1 VCVTQDE
8 LVAYVA
14 VFGGI
19 ALFTVVLTLVAVRVR
34 RAGNAKSLARR
45 ASQVATEVRELL
57 VGPEFLWRVWHDTAR
72 AREMKMLIRNQR
84 DEIVSTV
91 TVPSLPLDGVLRRFE
106 LDGRHYEI
114 RNPGLT
120 STSTWLC
127 EAGGNEVLLSTKE
140 STFSIT
146 FFHGDRAKE
155 LFTLPTASVLERFRP
170 VEVDGREIGRLIVG
184 LDGDAAVCVL
194 TLPQGRHSML
204 EQVFV
209 LASV

>member
-1 VCVTQDE
+1 MTQDE

-34 RAGNAKSLARR
+34 RAGDAESLARR
-45 ASQVATEVRELL
+45 ASQVATEVRDLL
-57 VGPEFLWRVWHDTAR
+57 IGPEFLWRVWHDTAR

-114 RNPGLT
+114 RNPGLR

-127 EAGGNEVLLSTKE
+127 EAGGNEVLLSSKQG
-140 STFSIT
+140 TFSIT
-146 FFHGDRAKE
+146 IFHGDRAKE
-155 LFTLPTASVLERFRP
+155 LFTLPTASALERFRR
-170 VEVDGREIGRLIVG
+170 VEADGREIGRLIVG

-194 TLPQGRHSML
+194 TLPQGRQSML